1 MCGIAGIATA
11 DGSTPDPR
19 LLKAM
24 TDCIAH
30 RGPDGDGFLTL
41 PGIGLGHRRL
51 AIIDLAG
58 GAQPMPDADEDCW
71 VILNGEIYNFR
82 ELRPDLEASGHRFR
96 TRSDTEVLVNLI
108 KDRGAAAMPLLRG
121 MFALAAW
128 DRRSRQLLLALDRPG
143 KKPIY
148 WFQDAR
154 GLYFASEI
162 KALLVLPNCPRDVDP
177 DAIDLYL
184 AYEAIPGTRTIFK
197 GIHRLPPAATLSWTA
212 GSDPRIETYWRADWR
227 TKTTLSY
234 EDARRRLRDLIVDAT
249 RARLISDVPLGAF
262 LSGGVDSSA
271 VVAAMAECSS
281 GPVKTFSIGF
291 TSQDFNETHYAR
303 MVAQKFGTDHEEF
316 IVEPK
321 AVDILPTL
329 AWHYD
334 QPFADSSALPTYYVS
349 RLTRQHVTVALNGD
363 GGDEWF
369 GGYERYRALLVRG
382 LYQAA
387 TTPALRDIADQIAR
401 LIPGQSTGG
410 SLDKLK
416 FFAAAARGTLDEFN
430 LRMFN
435 HRQFEAAE
443 RAGLYSPD
451 FAAKLGPANADRYF
465 LDLMIDSAH
474 EAGDDPVDRALRT
487 DTLMY
492 LPDTL
497 LVKVDVASMAVAL
510 EGRSPLLDTSIVEF
524 AASLP
529 RAWKVTARQSKKILK
544 DAHRGILP
552 DEILDRRKMGFSVP
566 LKHWLRDDLYGY
578 TRDILLDRSTVG
590 RGYFTRESVE
600 RLIEDHRAGR
610 RNNSARLWALLMLEH
625 WHREILDG
633 SSVRPPRTAP
643 QTVP

>member
-11 DGSTPDPR
+11 DGSTPDRR
-19 LLKAM
+19 LLQAM
-24 TDCIAH
+24 TSCIAH

-58 GAQPMPDADEDCW
+58 GAQPMADERDECW

-82 ELRPDLEASGHRFR
+82 ELRPGLEAKGYRFR
-96 TRSDTEVLVNLI
+96 TRSDTEVLVTMI
-108 KDRGAAAMPLLRG
+108 KDQGVAAMPHLRG

-128 DRRSRQLLLALDRPG
+128 DGRTRQLLLARDRPG
-143 KKPIY
+143 KKPLY

-177 DAIDLYL
+177 AAIDLYL

-197 GIHRLPPAATLSWTA
+197 GIHRLPPATTLTWSA
-212 GSDPRIETYWRADWR
+212 GSDPHVETYWRADWTR
-227 TKTTLSY
+227 KTTMSY
-234 EDARRRLRDLIVDAT
+234 EDARRHLRELIVDAT
-249 RARLISDVPLGAF
+249 RARLIADVPLGAF

-271 VVAAMAECSS
+271 VVSAMAECSS
-281 GPVKTFSIGF
+281 GAVKTFSIGF
-291 TSQDFNETHYAR
+291 ANQDFNETRYAR
-303 MVAQKFGTDHEEF
+303 LVAEKFGTDHEEL
-316 IVEPK
+316 IVEPN
-321 AVDILPTL
+321 AIEILPTL

-349 RLTRQHVTVALNGD
+349 KMTRQHVTVALNGD

-369 GGYERYRALLVRG
+369 GGYERYRALLVRS

-387 TTPALRDIADQIAR
+387 TTPALRDAAGQLAR
-401 LIPGQSTGG
+401 WLPGQAGG

-416 FFAAAARGTLDEFN
+416 FFANAARGTLDEFN
-430 LRMFN
+430 LRMFH

-443 RAGLYSPD
+443 RASLYSAE
-451 FAAKLGPANADRYF
+451 FAARLGPSTAERYF
-465 LDLMIDSAH
+465 LDLMIDSAAH
-474 EAGDDPVDRALRT
+474 AGDDPVDRALRT

-510 EGRSPLLDTSIVEF
+510 EGRSPLLDGSIMEF

-578 TRDILLDRSTVG
+578 TREILLDRS
-590 RGYFTRESVE
+590 S
-600 RLIEDHRAGR
+600 L
-610 RNNSARLWALLMLEH
+610 
-625 WHREILDG
+625 
-633 SSVRPPRTAP
+633 
-643 QTVP
+643 